1 VTSLERLTAED
12 EHILRLESPTIAGH
26 TCKVAILERVPGVR
40 PTDMIRRRI
49 ADRIQRVPRCGQRI
63 VATPG
68 RDGRLS
74 WCDDD
79 RFSVERHVR
88 SVSAGN
94 EPVTRPRLLAL
105 VGDLMA
111 GRLDRDQPLWSID
124 VVDALDDGR
133 CALVW
138 RIHHCMAD
146 GVTAMRWASDL
157 LWDDDGPP
165 ATAPTSPHDA
175 PTARSGPARVRHAV
189 DVTGRAPAALA
200 RELRP
205 ARDLSPF
212 AASVGTR
219 RAVAFARWPLG
230 EMRAVGKSVDG
241 GATINDVLLAVVAGG
256 IRSWL
261 MSRGAPLHAIRLK
274 VPVSMHNAPGP
285 DRGNRDSF
293 LFVDVPLAEPDAV
306 ARLRAVHRETAMRKD
321 RHDAQTLYS
330 VFDTLGH
337 LGPLGH
343 AVTRL
348 AMSPHVFG
356 VNVSNVPGPRE
367 RRTVHGAPVV
377 ELYSIAEIAPHH
389 ALRASAVSLAGSMFI
404 SLNADPGAVPEVG
417 VLASGIETSMA
428 ELVASAT

>member
-1 VTSLERLTAED
+1 
-12 EHILRLESPTIAGH
+12 
-26 TCKVAILERVPGVR
+26 
-40 PTDMIRRRI
+40 
-49 ADRIQRVPRCGQRI
+49 
-63 VATPG
+63 
-68 RDGRLS
+68 
-74 WCDDD
+74 
-79 RFSVERHVR
+79 
-88 SVSAGN
+88 
-94 EPVTRPRLLAL
+94 
-105 VGDLMA
+105 
-111 GRLDRDQPLWSID
+111 LWSID
-124 VVDALDDGR
+124 VVDSLGGGR

-146 GVTAMRWASDL
+146 GMTAMHWASDL
-157 LWDDDGPP
+157 LWDDDALPESG
-165 ATAPTSPHDA
+165 PTSARDA
-175 PTARSGPARVRHAV
+175 PVARSRPARVRLAV
-189 DVTGRAPAALA
+189 DVAERAPAALA

-205 ARDLSPF
+205 ARDLAPF

-219 RAVAFARWPLG
+219 RAVAFVRCPLD
-230 EMRAVGKSVDG
+230 EMRAVGQSIDG

-293 LFVDVPLAEPDAV
+293 FFVDVPLAEADAV
-306 ARLRAVHRETAMRKD
+306 ARLHAVHRETAARKD
-321 RHDAQTLYS
+321 RHDAQALYS

-343 AVTRL
+343 AVTRV

-367 RRTVHGAPVV
+367 PRTVQGARVV
-377 ELYSIAEIAPHH
+377 ELYSLAEVAPHH

-404 SLNADPGAVPEVG
+404 GLNADPGAVPEVG

-428 ELVASAT
+428 ELVASTT